1 MPVVLRRAYEGNATL
16 SEDEISTEFK
26 PMFATMYKF
35 PRRSGLS
42 VWHDVERKDVL
53 WKHVM
58 RCSSEKGNVCA
69 NLWLDEDLASCIPI
83 SRWRL
88 LSSMLPSFMS
98 ASRIERIDAYMRK
111 TTPSGY
117 PLVEMVRRGEGVDE
131 TLIVADAIGSI
142 KDALQAAASP
152 LEG

>member
-83 SRWRL
+83 SRCPAFVYVALVHVRVEDREDRRVH
-88 LSSMLPSFMS
+88 
-98 ASRIERIDAYMRK
+98 AQNDALGVS
-111 TTPSGY
+111 P
-117 PLVEMVRRGEGVDE
+117 RRNGSPRGGVDE